1 MFTWR
6 LGEMGTYLAKD
17 TEERDP
23 KDEKDRIPGGNKDG
37 AGLNDE
43 GNKVESTS
51 GCRQGANY
59 DGIDL

>member
-1 MFTWR
+1 
-6 LGEMGTYLAKD
+6 MGTYLAKD